1 MDQVLLEIW
10 GRRFPTME
18 GRRVAADQAD
28 IFQAFLRIAAPAL
41 EALLA
46 LVIEG
51 IYLEPRPAA
60 SDHGDQANGASKPST
75 GSVTSKRMD
84 FLRDQ
89 LSSELHQHLNDQITG
104 DTYSTENEQR
114 FAKLET
120 GMAELQAQGH
130 QFRQWFE
137 DSGNKMAAH
146 DQQLSQIQGAIA
158 QQQQDLTSVR
168 AEVHSSAENLHQA
181 MELSCGNELNQ
192 ELGNTISSHMDRLES
207 FMTEKKA

>member
-1 MDQVLLEIW
+1 MD
-10 GRRFPTME
+10 P
-18 GRRVAADQAD
+18 
-28 IFQAFLRIAAPAL
+28 
-41 EALLA
+41 
-46 LVIEG
+46 
-51 IYLEPRPAA
+51 
-60 SDHGDQANGASKPST
+60 
-75 GSVTSKRMD
+75 
-84 FLRDQ
+84 LRDQ
-89 LSSELHQHLNDQITG
+89 LSSELRQHLTDQITG
-104 DTYSTENEQR
+104 DTCSTENER